1 MMAVKHLLNSE
12 QYWKNRAEE
21 REAEWTKKSKAE
33 IEKEVKNLYARALI
47 NIKKDINDLYE
58 RFADE
63 NGLSIT
69 DAKKLITRNE
79 FTVWRMD
86 IEDYVQKSEL
96 DNKLLKE
103 LNTLAMKSRI
113 SRLDKLYGEILL
125 ELTKMA
131 DGYDDKLNDYLKT
144 ALADNYYHTT
154 FDICKGLNILLPV
167 STLDTETVEDIIR
180 TPWSGKQFS
189 KRIWN
194 NTDTLAKVLKQEIS
208 NAMIRGVNSRE
219 MAQII
224 SKKMDSSYKQAVT
237 LVRSELN
244 YVNNQS
250 SLKSIKDAG
259 GQKYRFIATLD
270 SRTSMICR
278 QMDGIVCE
286 VDKGVPGTNMP
297 PMHPRCRSTIAI
309 TNLSSS
315 SARKRISRVNGE
327 IKYVPANMKYVDWE
341 KIYVK
346 KTMTLAEWEKANK
359 QPKAKKNDIIKSR
372 KTNSTIEEKMNSYRL
387 EYLKSAAKN
396 KPFSEREVII
406 KKAGRELIDVLD
418 INSIQKKFAELEA
431 IKTKLKY
438 YYDEYNKKPSKK
450 LLDEWIAC
458 RNELKK
464 EQTEYYYF
472 SSSEVKNILSRFR
485 AMGSND
491 LDLKAH
497 FKNSK
502 SKKLSNMLKAYNVYP
517 TDWIKRS
524 IDKSTISIKSVKRGY
539 YNGRDNIIA
548 LSGDDEG
555 EIFETAI
562 HELGHRMEDVIT
574 AILKHE
580 QEFYNCRTANED
592 LQWLGKGYRRTEKTR
607 KDDFLDVYMGKD
619 YGGKAYE
626 LASMGF
632 QLVYTNPVELLK
644 DKDMAEWI
652 FGMLVLL

>member
-1 MMAVKHLLNSE
+1 MSSSE
-12 QYWKNRAEE
+12 EYWKKRAEE
-21 REAEWTKKSKAE
+21 RESEWTKKSKTE
-33 IEKEVKNLYARALI
+33 IEQEIKKLYTRALI

-58 RFADE
+58 KFADE
-63 NGLSIT
+63 NGLSMAE
-69 DAKKLITRNE
+69 AKKLITGNE
-79 FTVWRMD
+79 YTVWRMD

-96 DNKLLKE
+96 NNKLLKE

-113 SRLDKLYGEILL
+113 SRLDKLYGDILL
-125 ELTKMA
+125 KLVKMA
-131 DGYDDKLNDYLKT
+131 DAYDNQLSDYLIT
-144 ALADNYYHTT
+144 SLVDNYYHTT
-154 FDICKGLNILLPV
+154 FDICKGMNILLPV
-167 STLDTETVEDIIR
+167 SELDTETIVDIIR

-194 NTDTLAKVLKQEIS
+194 NTETLSKILKQEIS
-208 NAMIRGVNSRE
+208 NAMIRGVNARE
-219 MAQII
+219 MAQTI
-224 SKKMDSSYKQAVT
+224 SRKMDSSYKQAMT

-244 YVNNQS
+244 YVNNQA
-250 SLKSIKDAG
+250 SLKSIEEAG
-259 GQKYRFIATLD
+259 GEKYRFIATLD

-278 QMDGIVCE
+278 QMDGTIHE
-286 VDKGVPGTNMP
+286 TKKGVPGTNMP

-309 TNLSSS
+309 TNLTSNA
-315 SARKRISRVNGE
+315 ARKRISRVNGE
-327 IKYVPANMKYVDWE
+327 IKYVPANMKYTDWE

-346 KTMTLAEWEKANK
+346 KSMTFKEWETN
-359 QPKAKKNDIIKSR
+359 QKNDIIKSR

-418 INSIQKKFAELEA
+418 VDSIQKKFAEFEA
-431 IKTKLKY
+431 VKTKLKY

-458 RNELKK
+458 RK
-464 EQTEYYYF
+464 EIEKVQKEYYYF
-472 SSSEVKNILSRFR
+472 SSYEVKNILSRFR

-502 SKKLSNMLKAYNVYP
+502 SKKLPNMLKAYNVYP

-524 IDKSTISIKSVKRGY
+524 IDKSTLSIKSVKRGY
-539 YNGRDNIIA
+539 YNGIDNIIA

-562 HELGHRMEDVIT
+562 HELGHRMENVIT
-574 AILKHE
+574 TILKHE
-580 QEFYNCRTANED
+580 QEFYKRRTANEE
-592 LQWLGKGYRRTEKTR
+592 LQWMGKGYRKTEKTR
-607 KDDFLDVYMGKD
+607 KDDFLDAYMGKD

-626 LASMGF
+626 LVSMGF
-632 QLVYTNPVELLK
+632 QLAYTNPIELLK